1 MEIIKVVLLGIIQ
14 GLTEFLPVSS
24 SGHLVL
30 FQSLFGIESDQ
41 LTLEVFLHFGTL
53 LPIIIIFRKDII
65 DIILFKKEKR
75 QLTWLIIIGMI
86 PTGLI
91 GFFLKD
97 FFAGLYSSVSL
108 VGFMLL
114 ITGLLLYLAERLGH
128 NRKSLAE
135 MNGVNAGLIGIAQGI
150 AIIPGI
156 SRSGITIVA
165 ALLQGLDRESAAR
178 YSFLLSIPVIFGA
191 GLLETK
197 DVLASGL
204 EGLSWLMLAAGTTA
218 AAISGYFAIK
228 YLLHILKKG
237 RLSIFSYYCWT
248 IGLLILLLAGL
259 F

>member
-30 FQSLFGIESDQ
+30 FQSLFGIEYDQ

-135 MNGVNAGLIGIAQGI
+135 MNGVNAGLVGIAQGI

-204 EGLSWLMLAAGTTA
+204 EGLSWLMLAAGTAA

-228 YLLHILKKG
+228 YLLHILRKG